1 MNSIED
7 VRADLM
13 TLWRAPTQE
22 NIAGTKWAAYN
33 AVAEYEDWAKPVR
46 SKKDSDVVRAERII
60 NGGAEAMKTRAQL
73 ILAK

>member
-1 MNSIED
+1 MG
-7 VRADLM
+7 
-13 TLWRAPTQE
+13 LWKAPTQA

-46 SKKDSDVVRAERII
+46 SKKDQDVVRAERII
-60 NGGAEAMKTRAQL
+60 NGGSEVMKARAQL